1 MACLDSRFRVRGV
14 DGLRVVGRFEVS
26 ACSGLVSHVPGSFPM
41 FRARF
46 PCSGLV
52 SHVPGSFPMLPIYI
66 ISEKATDVILEDI
79 VLEDDVLVD
88 GVLLEDDEATRV
100 EEELPDHGYANGE
113 GRKRKRVGE
122 SNGSGERRSKRGSR
136 Y

>member
-14 DGLRVVGRFEVS
+14 DGLRVVDAS
-26 ACSGLVSHVPGSFPM
+26 KFP
-41 FRARF
+41 
-46 PCSGLV
+46 P
-52 SHVPGSFPMLPIYI
+52 VPGSFPMLPIYI

>member
-1 MACLDSRFRVRGV
+1 
-14 DGLRVVGRFEVS
+14 
-26 ACSGLVSHVPGSFPM
+26 M

-79 VLEDDVLVD
+79 VFEDDVLVD

-100 EEELPDHGYANGE
+100 EEEEGAGE
-113 GRKRKRVGE
+113 
-122 SNGSGERRSKRGSR
+122 
-136 Y
+136 